1 MKIVI
6 RLFIAFVIFFAI
18 YNVWI
23 LMDVPNRNT
32 VFVKTTV
39 AKESIITI
47 GTDAGNGNIL
57 GIQPQL
63 TAANYANIPTFK
75 ESIRAYLVEAKSK
88 QLIGP
93 KTVVLLPEQ
102 IGSLLIAYE
111 EKEKVYT
118 ASTMEEAMQAIV
130 RTNLFKFIIEFF
142 SSDTPN
148 KSMKAA
154 IAMKSKQSGK
164 IYWEVFGDLAKEFN
178 VTIAAGSIIL
188 PNPNRTAE
196 GTLKVNKGNLFNTA
210 AIFNRD
216 GKVDTLL
223 QKTEFP
229 IEQLEGLMSRF
240 ETSIQVFQKS
250 NQSMGWKLFDIK
262 SPTANSSIHYGMNLS
277 IAGQF
282 WDKKGDGRA
291 LVINNDSVSVIPA
304 ATTGRIINLWTN

>member
-6 RLFIAFVIFFAI
+6 RLFIVFVIFFAI

-23 LMDVPNRNT
+23 LMDVPNRNS

-75 ESIRAYLVEAKSK
+75 ETIRAYLLEAKSN
-88 QLIGP
+88 QLISP

-118 ASTMEEAMQAIV
+118 ASTMEEAMQSIV
-130 RTNLFKFIIEFF
+130 KSNVMKYIAEFF
-142 SSDTPN
+142 SADAPN
-148 KSMKAA
+148 KAMKAA
-154 IAMKSKQSGK
+154 IAMKSKQASR
-164 IYWEVFGDLAKEFN
+164 IYWEVFSELAKEFD
-178 VTIAAGSIIL
+178 VTIAAGSILL
-188 PNPNRTAE
+188 PNATRTPE
-196 GTLKVNKGNLFNTA
+196 GTLKINKGNLFNTA
-210 AIFNRD
+210 AIFNKD

-223 QKTEFP
+223 EKTIFP
-229 IEQLEGLMSRF
+229 IEQLTGFMSNF
-240 ETSIQVFQKS
+240 ESYIHVFEKT
-250 NQSMGWKLFDIK
+250 NQSISWKSFNIK
-262 SPTANSSIHYGMNLS
+262 SPSANTTIHYGMNLA

-304 ATTGRIINLWTN
+304 ATTGRMINLWTN

>member
-23 LMDVPNRNT
+23 LMDVPNRNS

-75 ESIRAYLVEAKSK
+75 ETIRAYLVEAKSK
-88 QLIGP
+88 QLINP

-111 EKEKVYT
+111 EKEKVYSV
-118 ASTMEEAMQAIV
+118 STMEEAMQSIV
-130 RTNLFKFIIEFF
+130 RTNLFKFIVEFF
-142 SSDTPN
+142 SAETPN
-148 KSMKAA
+148 TSMKAA
-154 IAMKSKQSGK
+154 IAMKSKQAGK
-164 IYWEVFGDLAKEFN
+164 IYWEVFGELAKEFD
-178 VTIAAGSIIL
+178 VTIAAGSILL
-188 PNPNRTAE
+188 PNATRTAE
-196 GTLKVNKGNLFNTA
+196 GTLKINKGSLFNTA

-229 IEQLEGLMSRF
+229 IEQLSGLMSQF
-240 ETSIQVFQKS
+240 ETSIHVFEKS
-250 NQSMGWKLFDIK
+250 NQSKGWKLFDIK
-262 SPTANSSIHYGMNLS
+262 SPTTNTAIHYGMNLS

-282 WDKKGDGRA
+282 WDKKGDGRV
-291 LVINNDSVSVIPA
+291 LVINNDSASVIPA
-304 ATTGRIINLWTN
+304 ASTGRMINLWTN

>member
-23 LMDVPNRNT
+23 LMDVPNRNS

-75 ESIRAYLVEAKSK
+75 ETIRAYLLEAKSK

-118 ASTMEEAMQAIV
+118 ASTMEEAMQSIV
-130 RTNLFKFIIEFF
+130 RTNLFKFAVEFF
-142 SSDTPN
+142 SANTPN

-164 IYWEVFGDLAKEFN
+164 IYWEVFGDLAKEFD

-188 PNPNRTAE
+188 PDPTRTAE
-196 GTLKVNKGNLFNTA
+196 GTLKMNKGNLFNTA

-229 IEQLEGLMSRF
+229 IEQLSGLMSRF
-240 ETSIQVFQKS
+240 ESSIHIFQKS
-250 NQSMGWKLFDIK
+250 SQSMGWKTYDIK
-262 SPTANSSIHYGMNLS
+262 SPNANTAIHYGMNLS

-304 ATTGRIINLWTN
+304 ATTGRMINLWTN